1 MTMTSTGIDHGDVQG
16 LVRYGYA
23 HMTEAR
29 FLFLRV
35 TDPGAARAWLRAAPV
50 TPATRT
56 TPRPRTAL
64 HVAFTHEGLRALGV
78 PARALQ
84 GFSAEFLSG
93 MAGEE
98 SRSRRLGD
106 VGVSSPSGWQWGGP
120 GRVPHAVVLLYAEP
134 GQLEPWTEAVTRDP
148 WRAAF
153 QVLPSPIPAPLDG
166 VEPFGF
172 LDGISQP
179 VLDWERSRTVG
190 ERDLLE
196 YDNVLSLGEVLLG
209 YPNEYGKYTDRPL
222 VDRRDARG
230 GELFPA
236 EDTPDLGDLG
246 RNGSYLVVRQLRQDV
261 QGFWQFLQRQANG
274 DPDAGRVL
282 AEAMVGRTRGGDP
295 LLEIGGRPIPGVDP
309 HDPDDVRYNQFTF
322 DSDVHGTRCP
332 LGAHI
337 RRANPRNAD
346 LPGGPAGLLGRLIR
360 TLGFGRKGL
369 RDDAIASARFHRIL
383 RRGREYGP
391 VRPDEA
397 ARQQGGVAEGESGLY
412 FIGLNANIGRQFEF
426 VQSAWMMGTKFGGL
440 AEESDP
446 LVGGREPIPGCPVT
460 SVFSLPQASGLRRRV
475 TGLPQFVTVRGGAY
489 FFLPGL
495 RALRYLT
502 AFGG

>member
-1 MTMTSTGIDHGDVQG
+1 MTSSAVDHDDVQG

-23 HMTEAR
+23 HMTAAR
-29 FLFLRV
+29 FLLLRV
-35 TDPGAARAWLRAAPV
+35 ADPRAARAWLRAAPV
-50 TPATRT
+50 TTATRT
-56 TPRPRTAL
+56 VPRPTTAL
-64 HVAFTHEGLRALGV
+64 QVAFTREGLQALGV
-78 PARALQ
+78 PAGILE

-106 VGVSSPSGWQWGGP
+106 VGASSPSGWQWGGP
-120 GRVPHAVVLLYAEP
+120 DKVPHLLVLLYAEP
-134 GQLEPWTEAVTRDP
+134 GQLERWTEAVTRDP
-148 WRAAF
+148 WPAAF
-153 QVLPSPIPAPLDG
+153 QVLPSPLPALLDG

-172 LDGISQP
+172 VDGISQP
-179 VLDWERSRTVG
+179 VLDWERSRAIDG
-190 ERDLLE
+190 RDLLE
-196 YDNVLSLGEVLLG
+196 YGNVLSLGEVLLG

-222 VDRRDARG
+222 VDRQDDRGARLPPADDAPERR
-230 GELFPA
+230 
-236 EDTPDLGDLG
+236 DLG

-261 QGFWQFLQRQANG
+261 RGFWQFLRRQANG
-274 DPDAGRVL
+274 DPEAGRVL
-282 AEAMVGRTRGGDP
+282 AEAMVGRALAGDP
-295 LLEIGGRPIPGVDP
+295 LLEVGGRPIPGVDP
-309 HDPDDVRYNQFTF
+309 RDPDEVRYNQFTF

-332 LGAHI
+332 LGAHL

-346 LPGGPAGLLGRLIR
+346 LPGGPAGLIGRLIR
-360 TLGFGRKGL
+360 TLGFGRKSF
-369 RDDAIASARFHRIL
+369 REDAIASTRFHRIL

-391 VRPDEA
+391 VPPVEA
-397 ARQQGGVAEGESGLY
+397 ARQQGGVGDGECGLY
-412 FIGLNANIGRQFEF
+412 FIGLNGNIGRQFEF
-426 VQSAWMMGTKFGGL
+426 VQSAWMMGSKFGGL

-460 SVFSLPQASGLRRRV
+460 STFSLPQASGLRRRL

-502 AFGG
+502 GFGG

>member
-1 MTMTSTGIDHGDVQG
+1 MTSSAVDYDDVQG

-29 FLFLRV
+29 FLLLRV
-35 TDPGAARAWLRAAPV
+35 ADPGAARAWLRGAPV
-50 TPATRT
+50 TTAQRT
-56 TPRPRTAL
+56 EPRPAVAL
-64 HVAFTHEGLRALGV
+64 QVALSGEGLEALGV
-78 PARALQ
+78 PAAILQ
-84 GFSAEFLSG
+84 GFSTEFLSG

-106 VGVSSPSGWQWGGP
+106 VAASSPSTWQWGGP
-120 GRVPHAVVLLYAEP
+120 GRVPHVLVLLYAEP
-134 GQLEPWTEAVTRDP
+134 GRLEPWTRTVTPDP
-148 WRAAF
+148 WKTAF
-153 QVLPSPIPAPLDG
+153 RVLPSPDLSLLDG

-172 LDGISQP
+172 VDGISQP
-179 VLDWERSRTVG
+179 VLDWERRRVIDG
-190 ERDLLE
+190 ADLLE
-196 YDNVLSLGEVLLG
+196 YGNVVSLGEILLG

-222 VDRRDARG
+222 VDGLKDRG
-230 GELFPA
+230 GELPQA
-236 EDTPDLGDLG
+236 ENAPGLSDLG

-274 DPDAGRVL
+274 DAQAGRAL
-282 AEAMVGRTRGGDP
+282 AEAMVGRALTGDP
-295 LLEIGGRPIPGVDP
+295 LLAVGGPPIPGVDQYAP
-309 HDPDDVRYNQFTF
+309 REVRYNQFTF

-346 LPGGPAGLLGRLIR
+346 LPGGPVGLIGRLIR
-360 TLGFGRKGL
+360 TLALRRKGL
-369 RDDAIASARFHRIL
+369 REDVIASARFHRIL

-391 VRPDEA
+391 VPPVESGSQAGDGRD
-397 ARQQGGVAEGESGLY
+397 GESGLY
-412 FIGLNANIGRQFEF
+412 FIGLNANIARQFEF

-446 LVGGREPIPGCPVT
+446 IVGSREPIPGCPVT
-460 SVFSLPQASGLRRRV
+460 STFSLPQASGLRRRI

-495 RALRYLT
+495 RALRYL
-502 AFGG
+502 AGFGD